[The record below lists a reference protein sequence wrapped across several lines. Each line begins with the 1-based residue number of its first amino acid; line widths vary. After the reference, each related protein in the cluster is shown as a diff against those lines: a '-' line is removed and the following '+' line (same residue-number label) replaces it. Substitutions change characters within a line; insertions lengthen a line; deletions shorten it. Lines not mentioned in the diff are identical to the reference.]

1 MPATTNQVRLDFDK
15 ITERGLSQILNL
27 FQKHKLP
34 VTKVEAT
41 NKAKRESGFLLKDV
55 SLYFDDG
62 QKVFVRIKADGTV
75 FQVKLNNKVVPI
87 RHVDDM
93 GKAVVEVCD
102 YVDGN
107 RKKFE
112 AAKVQREKR
121 KKLDLDV
128 QPVRTSRAEKIE
140 QMQAALAEVQ
150 GEVSSGQREADDKEK
165 ALEGSRSS
173 LAELEAQLAT
183 EVEKT
188 GQLEAELKE
197 VTKEAA

>member
-1 MPATTNQVRLDFDK
+1 MPAATNQVRLDFDK
-15 ITERGLSQILNL
+15 ITEKGLTPVLKL
-27 FQKHKLP
+27 FQKHSVP
-34 VTKVEAT
+34 VMKVEAT
-41 NKAKRESGFLLKDV
+41 NKSKRESGFLLKDV

-62 QKVFVRIKADGTV
+62 QKVLIRIKADGTV

-107 RKKFE
+107 RKKFS
-112 AAKVQREKR
+112 AAKLQREKR
-121 KKLDLDV
+121 KKLDLDI
-128 QPVRTSRAEKIE
+128 QPVRTSRAEKID

-150 GEVSSGQREADDKEK
+150 GEVSTGQQSLDEK
-165 ALEGSRSS
+165 STALESNKTS
-173 LAELEAQLAT
+173 LAELESLLAA

-197 VTKEAA
+197 LTKEAA